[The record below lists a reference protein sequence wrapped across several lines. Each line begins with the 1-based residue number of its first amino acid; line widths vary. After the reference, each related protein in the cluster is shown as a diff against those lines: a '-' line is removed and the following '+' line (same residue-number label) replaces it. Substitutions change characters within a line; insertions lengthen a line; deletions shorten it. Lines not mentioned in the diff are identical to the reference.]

1 MPKRPAPPIPV
12 FSAAPGTGAKKADP
26 KKAAPKKAAKRPAP
40 AKAPAKKAAK
50 QAGASAAPAKKA
62 APKKAPSKAP
72 ARKASATTAAAT
84 KGTATAPRSAAAA
97 SVTVPAV
104 LSGRIPITDVSPRVE
119 GGRLP
124 AKAVVGEQI
133 PVRATVFREGH
144 GSLGAEVVLLDPRG
158 REVARERMRDLG
170 TGLDVWGAQVVPA
183 SQGAWSFVIEAW
195 DDPWGTWWH
204 RASIK
209 VPAGVDIEV
218 ELEEGARLID
228 SLTGAAQRVGRAGS
242 VGLPRLAEIA
252 RTVRNAELPPEVR
265 LAAAADPDVL
275 DVLATSPLR
284 EGVTTCGPWPLL
296 VERRRALVG
305 SWYEFFPR
313 SEGAKGRPLRSGTF
327 ATASR
332 RLPAIAAMGFD
343 VVYLPP
349 IHPIGAT
356 HRKGRNNTLEPRA
369 GDPGSPWAIGA
380 KDGGHDA
387 IHSEL
392 GTEADFTAFVSAARA
407 LDLEIALDLALQAS
421 PDHPWVREHPEWFTT
436 RADGSIAYAEN
447 PPKKYQD
454 IYPLNFDND
463 PEGLYA
469 EVLRIVR
476 HWIGLGV
483 SIFRVDNPHTK
494 PLWVWQRLIGEI
506 NHEHPDVIFLA
517 EAFTRPPM
525 MRALAEAGFQQSYT
539 YFTWRNDKQGLE
551 EYFGELAGPAAAYM
565 RPNAFVNTPDIL
577 HEYLQH
583 GGPGAFAIRAALA
596 ATLSPT
602 WGVYSGF
609 ELFEGTAVREGS
621 EEYLDSEKYEFK
633 PRDWALAEQ
642 EGLTLAPFITTLNA
656 LRRTLLP
663 LQDLRSLRFHRTD
676 DPEVIAYSKSVGSE
690 TTLVVC
696 TLDPH
701 QVRETTVWWD
711 MPALGMDWHDRF
723 IAHDHLTDQTYTW
736 GQGTYVRLDPAV
748 NVAHIAEMRRAP

>member
-1 MPKRPAPPIPV
+1 MATPPA
-12 FSAAPGTGAKKADP
+12 ST
-26 KKAAPKKAAKRPAP
+26 
-40 AKAPAKKAAK
+40 
-50 QAGASAAPAKKA
+50 
-62 APKKAPSKAP
+62 
-72 ARKASATTAAAT
+72 
-84 KGTATAPRSAAAA
+84 
-97 SVTVPAV
+97 VTVPAV
-104 LSGRIPITDVSPRVE
+104 LVGRIPITDVSPCVE

-124 AKAVVGEQI
+124 AKAVVGEHI
-133 PVRATVFREGH
+133 PIRATVFREGH

-158 REVARERMRDLG
+158 QEVARERMRDLG
-170 TGLDVWGAQVVPA
+170 TGLDVWGAHVVPV
-183 SQGAWSFVIEAW
+183 SEGAWSFVIEAW

-228 SLTGAAQRVGRAGS
+228 SLTGS
-242 VGLPRLAEIA
+242 PRLAEIA
-252 RTVRNAELPPEVR
+252 RTVRNVELPPEVR
-265 LAAAADPDVL
+265 LAAAVDPDVL
-275 DVLATSPLR
+275 QVLATSPLR
-284 EGVTTCGPWPLL
+284 AGVTTCGPWPLL

-327 ATASR
+327 ATAAN

-392 GTEADFTAFVSAARA
+392 GTEADFASFVSAART

-506 NHEHPDVIFLA
+506 NAEHPDVIFLA

-539 YFTWRNDKQGLE
+539 YFTWRNDKEGLE
-551 EYFGELAGPAAAYM
+551 QYFGELAGPAAAYM

-621 EEYLDSEKYEFK
+621 EEYLDSEKYELK
-633 PRDWALAEQ
+633 PRDWALAER
-642 EGLTLAPFITTLNA
+642 EGKTLAPFITTLNA
-656 LRRTLLP
+656 LRRTLPP
-663 LQDLRSLRFHRTD
+663 LQDLRSLHFHRTE
-676 DPEVIAYSKSVGSE
+676 DPEVIAYSKSVGSA

-701 QVRETTVWWD
+701 NVRETTVWWD

-748 NVAHIAEMRRAP
+748 NVAHIAEIRHAP